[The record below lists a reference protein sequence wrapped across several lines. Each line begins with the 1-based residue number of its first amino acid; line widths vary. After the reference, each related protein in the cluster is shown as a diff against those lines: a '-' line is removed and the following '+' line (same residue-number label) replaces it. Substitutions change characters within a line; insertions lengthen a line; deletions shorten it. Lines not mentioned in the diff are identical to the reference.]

1 MKFSDY
7 EYRRPDMRKFEQA
20 FLSLLQ
26 KFEQAGSYNEQNDH
40 LKEIV
45 SMRSEFESMMTI
57 CSIRH
62 SIDTNDDFYKTENDF
77 FDEHT
82 PIYEGFISKF
92 YRKLVNSK
100 YRDQL
105 EEVWGPQLFRIA
117 ELSLKTYSDEIVED
131 LKKENK
137 LSTEYSKL
145 IASAKIEFEGEVRTL
160 PQLSPFIQ
168 SKDRETRRKASEA
181 KYAFLSENE
190 ERIDHIYDEL
200 VKVRT
205 QIAKKLGYRNFVE
218 LGYDRLVRSD
228 YSAKE
233 ARRFRDQVKEYIVP
247 ITEKLYDRQKERIG
261 LKTLTYYDVPFKFKT
276 GNPTPK
282 GDPEWIINHG
292 KTMYEELSPETD
304 EFFQY
309 MNDNGLMDLV
319 SKSGKR
325 SGGYCTYISKYQSP
339 FIFSN
344 FVGTSHDIDVL
355 THEAG
360 HAFQVY
366 SSRHLSV
373 PEYSFPTYEAAEIHS
388 MSMEFFTW
396 PWMELFFEEDTEK
409 YKFSHLSSALT
420 FIPYGVAVDE
430 FQHFVYETPE
440 ATPAERKQAWRRIE
454 KKYLPHR
461 TYEENDFLER
471 GGFWHQQGH
480 IFRTPF
486 YYIDY
491 TLAQICAFQFWKK
504 ANENREEAWEDYL
517 NLCKEGGSKSF
528 TELVDYAGLKSPFD
542 TDCIRSVISDIEKW
556 LDQVNDKAL

>member
-1 MKFSDY
+1 MY
-7 EYRRPDMRKFEQA
+7 
-20 FLSLLQ
+20 
-26 KFEQAGSYNEQNDH
+26 
-40 LKEIV
+40 
-45 SMRSEFESMMTI
+45 
-57 CSIRH
+57 
-62 SIDTNDDFYKTENDF
+62 
-77 FDEHT
+77 
-82 PIYEGFISKF
+82 
-92 YRKLVNSK
+92 
-100 YRDQL
+100 
-105 EEVWGPQLFRIA
+105 A
-117 ELSLKTYSDEIVED
+117 ELSS
-131 LKKENK
+131 
-137 LSTEYSKL
+137 
-145 IASAKIEFEGEVRTL
+145 
-160 PQLSPFIQ
+160 
-168 SKDRETRRKASEA
+168 
-181 KYAFLSENE
+181 
-190 ERIDHIYDEL
+190 
-200 VKVRT
+200 
-205 QIAKKLGYRNFVE
+205 
-218 LGYDRLVRSD
+218 
-228 YSAKE
+228 
-233 ARRFRDQVKEYIVP
+233 
-247 ITEKLYDRQKERIG
+247 
-261 LKTLTYYDVPFKFKT
+261 
-276 GNPTPK
+276 
-282 GDPEWIINHG
+282 
-292 KTMYEELSPETD
+292 ETD

-319 SKSGKR
+319 SKSGKQ

-366 SSRHLSV
+366 SSRQMSV
-373 PEYSFPTYEAAEIHS
+373 PEYNIPTYEAAEIHS

-409 YKFSHLSSALT
+409 YKFSHLSSALK

-504 ANENREEAWEDYL
+504 ANENRDQAWDEYL
-517 NLCKEGGSKSF
+517 NLCKQGGSKPF
-528 TELVDYAGLKSPFD
+528 TELVEFANLKSPFD
-542 TDCIRSVISDIEKW
+542 TTCIQTVIHEIEEW
-556 LDQVNDKAL
+556 LNQVNDKEL

>member
-1 MKFSDY
+1 MKFS
-7 EYRRPDMRKFEQA
+7 EYQYKRPDMKEFEQAFISLLKKFEQA
-20 FLSLLQ
+20 D
-26 KFEQAGSYNEQNDH
+26 SYEKQNEAMS
-40 LKEIV
+40 EIV
-45 SMRSEFESMMTI
+45 NLRNEFESMMTI

-62 SIDTNDDFYKTENDF
+62 SIDTNDEYYKDENDF
-77 FDEHT
+77 FDEHA
-82 PIYEGFISKF
+82 PVYEGFVSKF
-92 YRKLVNSK
+92 YKKLVDSK
-100 YRDQL
+100 YRSKL
-105 EEVWGPQLFRIA
+105 EQEWDSQLFRIA

-137 LSTEYSKL
+137 LSTEYTKL

-160 PQLSPFIQ
+160 PQLAPFIQ
-168 SKDRETRRKASEA
+168 SKDRSIRKKASEA
-181 KYAFLSENE
+181 KYEFLKENE
-190 ERIDHIYDEL
+190 NTIDNIYDQL

-205 QIAKKLGYRNFVE
+205 SIAKKLGYRNFVE
-218 LGYDRLVRSD
+218 LGYDRLLRSD

-233 ARRFRDQVKEYIVP
+233 VRRFRDQVKEYIVP
-247 ITEKLYDRQKERIG
+247 VTEKLYERQRKRIG
-261 LKTLTYYDVPFKFKT
+261 LDTLTYYDVPFNFKS

-292 KTMYEELSPETD
+292 KRMYAELSSETD

-319 SKSGKR
+319 SKSGKQ

-373 PEYSFPTYEAAEIHS
+373 PEYNIPTYEAAEIHS

-409 YKFSHLSSALT
+409 YKFSHLSSALK

-504 ANENREEAWEDYL
+504 ANENRDQAWDEYL
-517 NLCKEGGSKSF
+517 NLCKQGGSKPF
-528 TELVDYAGLKSPFD
+528 TELVEFANLKSPFD
-542 TDCIRSVISDIEKW
+542 STCIQTVIQEIEEW
-556 LDQVNDKAL
+556 LNQVNDKEL